1 MRAIELC
8 LFCTLVLLI
17 NYFTLDSLI
26 MGVIKQGILG
36 GFSGKVANIVGSSW
50 KGIPVIK
57 SLPLSV
63 ANPQSPGQVEQR
75 SRLTGVVAA
84 ARTLLAALIQPYWNP
99 FAQQESGY
107 NAFVSTNIATFVGG
121 VFTDFANF
129 FSTRGSLLGVVQGA
143 STASAG
149 TNTITIPWTDNSGQ
163 SDALATD
170 EAVAVVYNSTQK
182 YWIVDAGNAVR
193 SAATLAVADN
203 TMAQNDELK
212 LYLSMSRPNISK
224 VSDSNYLAI
233 VVGA

>member
-1 MRAIELC
+1 
-8 LFCTLVLLI
+8 
-17 NYFTLDSLI
+17 

-63 ANPQSPGQVEQR
+63 ANPKTPAQTEQR
-75 SRLTGVVAA
+75 NRLTGVVAA

-107 NAFVSTNIATFVGG
+107 NAFVSENIANFAAG
-121 VFTDFANF
+121 VFTNFANF

-143 STASAG
+143 SSASAG

-163 SDALATD
+163 SDALGTD
-170 EAVAVVYNSTQK
+170 EAVVVVYNSDQG
-182 YWIVDAGNAVR
+182 YWLVDAGNATR
-193 SAATLAVADN
+193 AAGTLAIADN
-203 TMAQNDELK
+203 AMVANDNLQ

-224 VSDSNYLAI
+224 VSDSNYQAI